1 VKRHP
6 TTSVRVF
13 NMDMRW
19 VMLLVTASVG
29 TAYADPPKTAPP
41 PANDPGPQPV
51 VGAQPLTRTPTVAP
65 FLVFDPPPPPVASL
79 RLEALR
85 IAGERA
91 DNDWRYPTPEPVF
104 GYQDGGW
111 FMGYGAYRPRTKRSA
126 ALHGGAMAST
136 LLGEILI
143 GSGSPLAGVGA
154 LVTGATL
161 DAAAA
166 DVDRDHEAKRKR

>member
-1 VKRHP
+1 
-6 TTSVRVF
+6 
-13 NMDMRW
+13 MRW
-19 VMLLVTASVG
+19 ALLLLSVSVG
-29 TAYADPPKTAPP
+29 TAYADNPAKAPTTPPP
-41 PANDPGPQPV
+41 PAPDPGPQPV
-51 VGAQPLTRTPTVAP
+51 SGPQPLTRSPTVAP

-91 DNDWRYPTPEPVF
+91 DNDWRYPTPEPIF
-104 GYQDGGW
+104 GYTDGGW

-166 DVDRDHEAKRKR
+166 DVDRDAEAKRRR

>member
-1 VKRHP
+1 VKRDP
-6 TTSVRVF
+6 TTSVSVF
-13 NMDMRW
+13 NMAMRW
-19 VMLLVTASVG
+19 LLLLTAMVG
-29 TAYADPPKTAPP
+29 TAYADDPPSNP
-41 PANDPGPQPV
+41 
-51 VGAQPLTRTPTVAP
+51 QPLTRAPTVAP

-91 DNDWRYPTPEPVF
+91 DNDWRYPTPEPIF
-104 GYQDGGW
+104 GLTEDGW

-161 DAAAA
+161 DSAAA
-166 DVDRDHEAKRKR
+166 DVDRDAEAKRKR

>member
-1 VKRHP
+1 
-6 TTSVRVF
+6 
-13 NMDMRW
+13 MRW
-19 VMLLVTASVG
+19 VLLPLLLLTAS
-29 TAYADPPKTAPP
+29 TRAAYADDPATSASSPPNSQVNKPQAVT
-41 PANDPGPQPV
+41 DP
-51 VGAQPLTRTPTVAP
+51 QPLTRAPSVAP
-65 FLVFDPPPPPVASL
+65 FLVFDPPPPPVPSL

-91 DNDWRYPTPEPVF
+91 DGDWRYPTVEPVF

-111 FMGYGAYRPRTKRSA
+111 FMGYGAYRPRTARSA
-126 ALHGGAMAST
+126 ALHGGSMAST

-166 DVDRDHEAKRKR
+166 DVDNDAEARRKR